1 MVLKWGHD
9 IINIIVAIT
18 PLYVAVILGF
28 VSVKWFKFFSQEQ
41 CSTINRFTSYFTL
54 PFFTFNFFAHV
65 NPFDW
70 NYAFLGA
77 DAFSKLIILIVL
89 VAWVKCSSNGSWGW
103 LITNFSLLTITNS
116 AAVGVPVLKAMYGD
130 NAVAL
135 VSQGYVIQQ
144 TVWSSVLMFIF
155 EFHKASQSSQVV
167 DADVVT
173 DLEGNKQLV
182 VVIATTTRPSFWH
195 PAKIVL
201 LKLACNPNTYAEM
214 PRIIDGSVLIM
225 QKAAIGCFMF
235 TIGLVT
241 ALPEKVI
248 ACGTKLAAFSLVLR
262 FFAGPAAMAV
272 GCRAVGLH
280 GDNLHIAVIQAAL
293 PLPPL
298 AYAYAKEYGLHADV
312 ICSALIIGTM
322 VSLPVLMVYFVAFGY
337 L

>member
-1 MVLKWGHD
+1 MVFEWGHD

-28 VSVKWFKFFSQEQ
+28 VSVKGFKVFSQEQ

-77 DAFSKLIILIVL
+77 DAFSKLVILIVL
-89 VAWVKCSSNGSWGW
+89 VAWVKCSSNGSWCW

-116 AAVGVPVLKAMYGD
+116 AAVGVPALKAMYGD
-130 NAVAL
+130 NAVSL

-144 TVWSSVLMFIF
+144 TVWSSVVMFIF
-155 EFHKASQSSQVV
+155 EFHKVSQSSQVV

-182 VVIATTTRPSFWH
+182 VVITTTPTPSFWY
-195 PAKIVL
+195 PAKTWHI
-201 LKLACNPNTYAEM
+201 EM
-214 PRIIDGSVLIM
+214 PRVIDGSILIM

-248 ACGTKLAAFSLVLR
+248 ACGTKLTVFSLALR

-280 GDNLHIAVIQAAL
+280 GSTSHIAIIQAAL
-293 PLPPL
+293 PLSPL
-298 AYAYAKEYGLHADV
+298 AYAYAKEYGLHPDV

-322 VSLPVLMVYFVAFGY
+322 LSLPVLIVYFVAFGY
-337 L
+337 WS

>member
-1 MVLKWGHD
+1 M
-9 IINIIVAIT
+9 
-18 PLYVAVILGF
+18 
-28 VSVKWFKFFSQEQ
+28 
-41 CSTINRFTSYFTL
+41 
-54 PFFTFNFFAHV
+54 
-65 NPFDW
+65 
-70 NYAFLGA
+70 
-77 DAFSKLIILIVL
+77 
-89 VAWVKCSSNGSWGW
+89 
-103 LITNFSLLTITNS
+103 NS
-116 AAVGVPVLKAMYGD
+116 AAVGVPVLKAIYGD

-144 TVWSSVLMFIF
+144 TVWSSVVMFIF

-182 VVIATTTRPSFWH
+182 VVITTTTRPSFLN
-195 PAKIVL
+195 PAKIVM
-201 LKLACNPNTYAEM
+201 LKLAQNPNTYAGILGITWAFISNKWHIEM

-248 ACGTKLAAFSLVLR
+248 ACGSKLTVFGLALR
-262 FFAGPAAMAV
+262 FFGGPAAMAV
-272 GCRAVGLH
+272 GCRAAGLH

-293 PLPPL
+293 PLSPL
-298 AYAYAKEYGLHADV
+298 AYAYAKQYGLHADV

-322 VSLPVLMVYFVAFGY
+322 VSLPVLIVYFLAFEY
-337 L
+337 WS

>member
-1 MVLKWGHD
+1 MALEWGHD
-9 IINIIVAIT
+9 IFNTAVAIT

-28 VSVKWFKFFSQEQ
+28 VSVK
-41 CSTINRFTSYFTL
+41 CTINRFTSYFTL

-77 DAFSKLIILIVL
+77 DAFSKLIILIVI
-89 VAWVKCSSNGSWGW
+89 VAWVKCRSKGSWCW
-103 LITNFSLLTITNS
+103 LITNFLLLTITNS

-144 TVWSSVLMFIF
+144 IIWSSVLMFIF
-155 EFHKASQSSQVV
+155 ELHKACESSKVV

-182 VVIATTTRPSFWH
+182 VVITTTTIRPSFWY
-195 PAKIVL
+195 PAKIVS
-201 LKLACNPNTYAEM
+201 LKLARNPNTYAGIMGITWAFISNRWHIEM
-214 PRIIDGSVLIM
+214 PRIIDGSILIM

-241 ALPEKVI
+241 ALPEKI
-248 ACGTKLAAFSLVLR
+248 NACGTKLTVFGLALR
-262 FFAGPAAMAV
+262 FFAGPAAMVV
-272 GCRAVGLH
+272 GCRA
-280 GDNLHIAVIQAAL
+280 AAL
-293 PLPPL
+293 PLSPL
-298 AYAYAKEYGLHADV
+298 AYAYAKEYGLHANV
-312 ICSALIIGTM
+312 LCST
-322 VSLPVLMVYFVAFGY
+322 
-337 L
+337 